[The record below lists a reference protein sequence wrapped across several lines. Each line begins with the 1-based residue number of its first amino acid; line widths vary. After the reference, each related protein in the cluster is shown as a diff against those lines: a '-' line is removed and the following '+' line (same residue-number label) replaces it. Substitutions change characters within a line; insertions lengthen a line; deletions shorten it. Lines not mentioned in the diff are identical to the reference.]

1 MKSKNYLKSLCWML
15 LFSFLFASCQK
26 DIMVIQDEA
35 PPDGYVGL
43 AKSWYEK
50 NSRWGKKIK
59 SELGQSNFTI
69 DWTKYKI
76 TSNVNGD
83 SVITVPIKSKKDT
96 FYREIGL
103 MMGKDNIPYGII
115 KEYLGN
121 PFKES
126 TILNIYTGT
135 GRLLETAWYDHEKKT
150 MKYIEIKREKKG
162 LLNWVKKKLACTG
175 CGGNMNDGF
184 TMEEVEIDG
193 YRPKEP
199 DDLYGGNPID
209 IPGYPGNEGDPNEGV
224 QSGGGGGG
232 SNSGT
237 NTNTNTVQENPG
249 IKPCNFNFQLA
260 EGVNWQA
267 AAVMGYKVYTVNS
280 RYGQAELLV
289 SFNIEVGMPIY
300 SDQLGRAISRAEAQE
315 KSSQAFQKAI
325 KQANVQYSLNKLSYS
340 QIPGFVQTQMEL
352 YLNNLLGGKSLARV
366 STRVGT
372 NPGAPRTPWDPNCK

>member
-162 LLNWVKKKLACTG
+162 LLNWVKKKFACTG

-224 QSGGGGGG
+224 QSGGGGGS
-232 SNSGT
+232 SNSGGNNGSSNSGDGE
-237 NTNTNTVQENPG
+237 NTALDLSYQTFKFVEITKGWQEAGVKNLRIRVKDFQRG
-249 IKPCNFNFQLA
+249 IFRTINLPTYVV
-260 EGVNWQA
+260 GVRGTMTKSQA
-267 AAVMGYKVYTVNS
+267 AEFAAGAINYATDLVWGLYRSNS
-280 RYGQAELLV
+280 QL
-289 SFNIEVGMPIY
+289 P
-300 SDQLGRAISRAEAQE
+300 SDPEIIN
-315 KSSQAFQKAI
+315 AFE
-325 KQANVQYSLNKLSYS
+325 
-340 QIPGFVQTQMEL
+340 GFVRSRLSLE
-352 YLNNLLGGKSLARV
+352 GGRLQKVNMTTDKRV
-366 STRVGT
+366 IISE
-372 NPGAPRTPWDPNCK
+372 ADYDLF

>member
-1 MKSKNYLKSLCWML
+1 
-15 LFSFLFASCQK
+15 
-26 DIMVIQDEA
+26 MVIQDEA

-162 LLNWVKKKLACTG
+162 LLNWVKKKFACTG

-224 QSGGGGGG
+224 QSGGGGGS
-232 SNSGT
+232 SNSGGNNGSSNSGDGE
-237 NTNTNTVQENPG
+237 NTALDLSYQTFKFVEITKGWQEAGVKNLRIRVKDFQRG
-249 IKPCNFNFQLA
+249 IFRTINLPTYVV
-260 EGVNWQA
+260 GVRGTMTKSQA
-267 AAVMGYKVYTVNS
+267 AEFAAGAINYATDLVWGLYRSNS
-280 RYGQAELLV
+280 QL
-289 SFNIEVGMPIY
+289 P
-300 SDQLGRAISRAEAQE
+300 SDPEIIN
-315 KSSQAFQKAI
+315 AFE
-325 KQANVQYSLNKLSYS
+325 
-340 QIPGFVQTQMEL
+340 GFVRSRLSLE
-352 YLNNLLGGKSLARV
+352 GGRLQKVNMTTDKRV
-366 STRVGT
+366 IISE
-372 NPGAPRTPWDPNCK
+372 ADYDLF